1 MLRVCENKNYLIKQR
16 ESYVVVLHFSAS
28 AHYEPLT
35 KMKGMLA
42 RKRQF
47 LEHGTLKIDEDEL
60 DRHRLDELQ
69 KN

>member
-1 MLRVCENKNYLIKQR
+1 
-16 ESYVVVLHFSAS
+16 
-28 AHYEPLT
+28 
-35 KMKGMLA
+35 MKGMLA

-69 KN
+69 KNQVAQIVKRKQEEGDAVS